1 MTKYAGID
9 LSYTSPAIAVWDDNT
24 PHSIKTYHV
33 FNLYEEKRKTKRI
46 DGVYGVLRIDQIKPY
61 RSQTQRF
68 DLISDWVLEC
78 ISGASNI
85 YIEGYS
91 YGSTGAVFDIA
102 ENCGVLKHKL
112 FKADIPFT
120 LVTPGQH
127 KKAFTGSGAA
137 TKIKMIDEYIKRTG
151 IMWDQIV
158 GLPNRYAKPIDDV
171 VDAVSVLECGL
182 KLEGVI

>member
-1 MTKYAGID
+1 MKYAGID
-9 LSYTSPAIAVWDDNT
+9 LSYTSPAIAIWDDT
-24 PHSIKTYHV
+24 EVYDIKKLKL
-33 FNLYEEKRKTKRI
+33 FNLYEEKRKTKRY
-46 DGVYGVLRIDQIKPY
+46 DGIHGDLRIDQIGLY
-61 RSQTQRF
+61 DNQAHRF
-68 DLISDWVLEC
+68 ALLSKWAVSVL
-78 ISGASNI
+78 SGVDRV

-102 ENCGVLKHKL
+102 ENGGVLKHHL
-112 FKADIPFT
+112 WELGIPVVV
-120 LVTPGQH
+120 VTPGQH

-158 GLPNRYAKPIDDV
+158 GLLNRYAKPIDDV